1 MFSLII
7 QGSNFSTMSRG
18 HSPTRP
24 LTLPHLGTHIIIF
37 DLRLELPPR
46 ANMLLIIHKSDRTWS
61 RRHSGAIESPYWWFQ
76 MGDLP
81 NTRPMEWTGHVFGTS
96 FRFAKLIDS
105 IIEDRR
111 ALCLGA
117 SSTLSCQSWV
127 QHRLHRSKET
137 NAPKEAISQSLAW
150 RRVHLQVD

>member
-1 MFSLII
+1 MFSL
-7 QGSNFSTMSRG
+7 NFSTMSRG
-18 HSPTRP
+18 HSPTQP

-81 NTRPMEWTGHVFGTS
+81 NTRPMDRPRIWHVFPVCETDRFHHRRQTGTLPRS
-96 FRFAKLIDS
+96 VLDPFVPKLGTAPAPP
-105 IIEDRR
+105 IEGNQCPEGGDTPITGM
-111 ALCLGA
+111 AQSPPA
-117 SSTLSCQSWV
+117 SGLTV
-127 QHRLHRSKET
+127 R
-137 NAPKEAISQSLAW
+137 PK
-150 RRVHLQVD
+150 